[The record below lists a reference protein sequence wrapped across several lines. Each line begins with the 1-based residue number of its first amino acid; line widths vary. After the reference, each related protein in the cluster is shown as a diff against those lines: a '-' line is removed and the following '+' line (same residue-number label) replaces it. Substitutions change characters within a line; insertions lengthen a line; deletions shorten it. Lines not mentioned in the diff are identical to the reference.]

1 MANTRTID
9 IVAQHKQENEDHS
22 FKELHKVGTVARILK
37 VLKMPDGN
45 TTVIIQGRKR
55 FKMIEEVSSEPYLH
69 AKVKEM
75 VDVVAQPEEEE
86 KFNAIIDSIKEV
98 GLEIMKNQPMEASE
112 SAFAIKNIESTS
124 FLINIVSYK

>member
-1 MANTRTID
+1 
-9 IVAQHKQENEDHS
+9 
-22 FKELHKVGTVARILK
+22 
-37 VLKMPDGN
+37 MPDGN

-98 GLEIMKNQPMEASE
+98 ALEIIKNNPTLPSE

-124 FLINIVSYK
+124 FLINFMSPNLGIPVAEKQKLLEKIGRAHV

>member
-22 FKELHKVGTVARILK
+22 FKELHEVDTVARRLK

-75 VDVVAQPEEEE
+75 VDVVAQREEEE
-86 KFNAIIDSIKEV
+86 KVNAIIDSIKV
-98 GLEIMKNQPMEASE
+98 VAMES
-112 SAFAIKNIESTS
+112 IKKEST
-124 FLINIVSYK
+124 IQ